1 MIALAVTALGDD
13 PKNLSHRDA
22 RRRAAA
28 RPPRSAQG
36 RSLRGRSRQCMDSIQ
51 RSPDSSAH
59 APGFRGRLQFL
70 QCRGVR
76 SSVSTRGSSGRLRR
90 RHARGCRLR
99 SLCMR
104 RPPVPPAFRDR
115 FVPVRRQALL
125 GARTPAAQT
134 RGRIRPHTPRRTRR
148 SKHISSRSL
157 SFLVKNARVRAPLG
171 RRALTRRRPRH
182 TGRVYPFLIGT
193 LFLRPVPQRTK
204 R

>member
-1 MIALAVTALGDD
+1 MQKRSSRLAGSSCWWEDFAIMIALAVTALGDD

-36 RSLRGRSRQCMDSIQ
+36 RSLRGRSRQCMDSFQ

-59 APGFRGRLQFL
+59 APGFRGGLQFL

-115 FVPVRRQALL
+115 LSRCGDRRFSALVHPL
-125 GARTPAAQT
+125 
-134 RGRIRPHTPRRTRR
+134 RRRVAESGPTRR
-148 SKHISSRSL
+148 DERGDQSISHRDL
-157 SFLVKNARVRAPLG
+157 CRFW
-171 RRALTRRRPRH
+171 
-182 TGRVYPFLIGT
+182 
-193 LFLRPVPQRTK
+193 
-204 R
+204 